1 MTAMKPILDI
11 AIDANVVLLVA
22 FVLWA
27 VAQSA
32 IVRSPLK
39 RNYGLQLRLLRVVLV
54 LVVLSPLLSLGAIQA
69 SQSLWPGAPIT
80 ISDMAVASYLRGEI
94 AMPAVE
100 FEALLNSR
108 NRIFEMILS
117 GDLPWLT
124 AALLGIVLGA
134 LALMVQTIVRVGHVR
149 RAVNDAYVWRRTATT
164 DVRLSDTVA
173 VPFAARGLWRRHVV
187 LPSHLLTQ
195 PKTLQIVLAHE
206 FEHLRRGDVE
216 WELVFEALRP
226 VLYLNPAYLLWKR
239 CFDRLRELN
248 CDQAVIEHTRITP
261 QDYARCLLDFCDR
274 PRPTRTVGAFS
285 VAFLRLGSRAAR
297 TALETRLLALRHG
310 RRTDGG
316 KLVFAGFAFVLA
328 AGIVL
333 SAASVRNPSDW
344 TQDRLTLSM
353 VVNLER
359 YAAYNRGF

>member
-1 MTAMKPILDI
+1 MKPILDI
-11 AIDANVVLLVA
+11 AVDANVVLLVA

-27 VAQSA
+27 VAQA
-32 IVRSPLK
+32 VIVRSRLK
-39 RNYGLQLRLLRVVLV
+39 RNYGLQLRLLRAVLV
-54 LVVLSPLLSLGAIQA
+54 LVVASPFLSLGAIFA

-108 NRIFEMILS
+108 NRVLEMILS
-117 GDLPWLT
+117 GGLPWMT
-124 AALLGIVLGA
+124 AALTGIVLGA
-134 LALMVQTIVRVGHVR
+134 IALAVQTLWRITLIR
-149 RAVNDAYVWRRTATT
+149 RTVNDAYIWRRTATT
-164 DVRLSDTVA
+164 DVRLSDTVH
-173 VPFAARGLWRRHVV
+173 VPFAARGFLRRHVV

-195 PKTLQIVLAHE
+195 PETLRIVLAHE

-274 PRPTRTVGAFS
+274 PKTPRTVGAFN

-297 TALETRLLALRHG
+297 TALETRLMALRHG
-310 RRTDGG
+310 RRTEGG
-316 KLVFAGFAFVLA
+316 RLVFAGLALVLA

-359 YAAYNRGF
+359 YNAYSNNGF

>member
-1 MTAMKPILDI
+1 MKPILDI

-27 VAQSA
+27 FAQSA

-39 RNYGLQLRLLRVVLV
+39 RNYGFQLRLLRLV
-54 LVVLSPLLSLGAIQA
+54 LVVVVLSPVLSLGAIYA

-80 ISDMAVASYLRGEI
+80 ISDVAVASYLRGEI

-100 FEALLNSR
+100 FESLLNSR
-108 NRIFEMILS
+108 NRLLEIVLS
-117 GDLPWLT
+117 GGLPWMT
-124 AALLGIVLGA
+124 AALMAVLVGA
-134 LALMVQTIVRVGHVR
+134 LCLVIQTVFRIVEVN
-149 RAVNDAYVWRRTATT
+149 RAIANAFVWRRTGRT
-164 DVRLSDTVA
+164 DVRLSDTVG

-187 LPSHLLTQ
+187 VPSHLLTQ
-195 PKTLQIVLAHE
+195 PKTLRIVLAHE

-216 WELVFEALRP
+216 WELVFEMLRP

-261 QDYARCLLDFCDR
+261 QDYARTLLDFCDPER
-274 PRPTRTVGAFS
+274 GTRTVGAFN
-285 VAFLRLGSRAAR
+285 VAFLRFGSRAAR

-310 RRTDGG
+310 RRTDSG
-316 KLVFAGFAFVLA
+316 KAAFAGLAMLLA